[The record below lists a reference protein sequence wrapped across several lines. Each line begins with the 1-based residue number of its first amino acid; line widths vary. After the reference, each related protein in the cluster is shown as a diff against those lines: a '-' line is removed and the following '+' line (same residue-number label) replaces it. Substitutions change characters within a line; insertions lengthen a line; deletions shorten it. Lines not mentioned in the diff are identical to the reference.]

1 MMHYVPDEDSNPYE
15 QALYEL
21 KRVDHLIYVSLK
33 YTRTVDVIKNIIA
46 RMIGTYDFIW
56 DDFLN
61 RLERERRIFE
71 IPTSP
76 GQKCNVLKK
85 EFSEDPK
92 VVEFIEFY
100 LLLRQFNNANYTA
113 LKEFRRH
120 VAMRALFPNGEYKEL
135 NIDIITD
142 YYKQTK
148 EFLDYVK
155 IKYFT
160 PESAQP
166 PA

>member
-1 MMHYVPDEDSNPYE
+1 MVNYLPDDASAFE
-15 QALYEL
+15 QAVYEL

-46 RMIGTYDFIW
+46 RMIATYDFIW
-56 DDFLN
+56 DDFLM
-61 RLERERRIFE
+61 RLERERKVFE

-76 GQKCNVLKK
+76 GLKCSLLKK
-85 EFSEDPK
+85 HFESDPK
-92 VVEFIEFY
+92 VVEFIDFY

-120 VAMRALFPNGEYKEL
+120 VAMKAQFPNGENREL
-135 NIDIITD
+135 NIDIITE
-142 YYKQTK
+142 YYKQSK

-155 IKYFT
+155 ETYFT
-160 PESAQP
+160 DKP
-166 PA
+166 PLV